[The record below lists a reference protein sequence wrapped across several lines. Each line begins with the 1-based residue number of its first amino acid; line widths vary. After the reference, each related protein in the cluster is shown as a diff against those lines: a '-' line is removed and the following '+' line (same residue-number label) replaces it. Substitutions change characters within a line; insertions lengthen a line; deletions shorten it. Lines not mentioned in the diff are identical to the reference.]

1 MCIKGNDRRQIHMNV
16 TQDALIRQIAAREE
30 VNTAT
35 VQKLFAAA
43 EDIIFD
49 YLSSTAAS
57 EEITIKLFCGIRIR
71 RSYIKEKKY
80 SKGMFQNLD
89 CPEHVNTKAS
99 LSKHYNGQV
108 NRKLFGR

>member
-1 MCIKGNDRRQIHMNV
+1 MNI
-16 TQDALIRQIAAREE
+16 TQDILIKQIADREDI
-30 VNTAT
+30 NTAT
-35 VQKLFAAA
+35 VQRLFAAA

-49 YLSSTAAS
+49 YLSSTAAA
-57 EEITIKLFCGIRIR
+57 EEVTIKLFNGIRIR

-80 SKGMFQNLD
+80 TKGMFQDLD

-108 NRKLFGR
+108 NRRLFGR